1 MKKLDVL
8 ANEIM
13 VDALAESG
21 LVSTIVSEEM
31 DEPLHLGKASQQA
44 KYVVCFD
51 PVDGSSNI
59 DMIPEIPVLG

>member
-1 MKKLDVL
+1 
-8 ANEIM
+8 
-13 VDALAESG
+13 
-21 LVSTIVSEEM
+21 M